1 MILQLLG
8 TVIFAGL
15 FILAA
20 AWPWIAEEMIIR
32 KREKEEENDD
42 MVYICHCE
50 KCGYTGRI
58 SLTRYGHW
66 NRILGEVVWNC
77 PNCGN
82 CLWDEEDVKL
92 VWRDEEEAK
101 IAKLKDKFLQKGGM
115 R

>member
-8 TVIFAGL
+8 IAAIVGL
-15 FILAA
+15 FVLAF

-32 KREKEEENDD
+32 EHEKKEENDD
-42 MVYICHCE
+42 MVYICSCE

-58 SLTRYGHW
+58 SFARYGRW
-66 NRILGEVVWNC
+66 SRILGEVVWDC

-92 VWRDEEEAK
+92 VWRDEEEK
-101 IAKLKDKFLQKGGM
+101 EIERMKKGDSL
-115 R
+115 